1 MNETIFAAPEQSTVQ
16 IEEIFFSWLL
26 TMVACWTWSAGY
38 EVAES
43 GADLDLV
50 SFASFIFSS
59 CIFII
64 MKRRTFWTKI
74 WWYWL
79 IVINTYFH
87 LPSSNTRTFWWC
99 RTIRYQPPTKELT
112 FYHDF
117 ASQSTADVPLLM
129 TIFSS
134 RVGFCNKVEL
144 TKYYYNLS
152 VHWVHQYF
160 HPHDH
165 RHSLRCVDFLFLC
178 RWCGSWIKCSS
189 LPTLGWSAGCTMTSS
204 SSQAETTGTQALSTL
219 KGIFQRFCQIS

>member
-1 MNETIFAAPEQSTVQ
+1 
-16 IEEIFFSWLL
+16 
-26 TMVACWTWSAGY
+26 MVACWTWSAGY

-99 RTIRYQPPTKELT
+99 RIIRYQPPTKELT

>member
-74 WWYWL
+74 WWYWF

-152 VHWVHQYF
+152 GKPSRRKKMFSFGHCPNY
-160 HPHDH
+160 
-165 RHSLRCVDFLFLC
+165 
-178 RWCGSWIKCSS
+178 
-189 LPTLGWSAGCTMTSS
+189 LPPPYPLNGKSVWKKEG
-204 SSQAETTGTQALSTL
+204 
-219 KGIFQRFCQIS
+219 FFP